1 VLHSAKS
8 ADRPHCRI
16 GQGRIASGA
25 LAHCAA
31 RTHDSRAA
39 AQFLK
44 ARSQR
49 TPLFNVLGE
58 GPCSRSGAWRLYGTN
73 VSIRCGHGC
82 SAPEF
87 VRAYVAISAPSR
99 DVAPADIVMKSAH
112 YPPWPLGTNTDALA
126 YVARSSPAAQL
137 LFASGGP
144 FRRVC
149 FFETSTPLLAPLDF
163 RAGHTQRASD

>member
-1 VLHSAKS
+1 MCGPHARFARGCAILKGAKPAHPSLMCSA
-8 ADRPHCRI
+8 R
-16 GQGRIASGA
+16 
-25 LAHCAA
+25 
-31 RTHDSRAA
+31 
-39 AQFLK
+39 
-44 ARSQR
+44 
-49 TPLFNVLGE
+49 
-58 GPCSRSGAWRLYGTN
+58 PCSRSGAWRLYGTN
-73 VSIRCGHGC
+73 VSIRCGHGR

-87 VRAYVAISAPSR
+87 VRACVAISAPSR
-99 DVAPADIVMKSAH
+99 DVAPADTVMKSAH

-163 RAGHTQRASD
+163 RAGHPQRASD